1 MGEGEEPSD
10 EASLL
15 RSRFFVIEPGS
26 AGRANGSDHD
36 AQGIDRS
43 AETGIPLQTANLD
56 HGLGVF
62 ARFRKSSLT
71 KKRLGAGDFWRFL
84 ANIQLKLRTHTK
96 PHITR
101 HATNANGPPSTR
113 VIALSSAFL

>member
-26 AGRANGSDHD
+26 AGRANGSVHD

-43 AETGIPLQTANLD
+43 AETGIPHQTANLD

-71 KKRLGAGDFWRFL
+71 KRLGRAIFCDFWRVF
-84 ANIQLKLRTHTK
+84 AASHAHTHTYTT
-96 PHITR
+96 IEWYD
-101 HATNANGPPSTR
+101 G
-113 VIALSSAFL
+113 